1 MGVSELCADC
11 GVGGCEMVV
20 DFMELMRAEYLELVK
35 ELTCQHFGMTLV
47 KGLVKEEPGGPA

>member
-47 KGLVKEEPGGPA
+47 KEEPGGPA